1 MNFVHSLR
9 SPRAPAEGSME
20 RGHVHGFSPSA
31 GAAPCA
37 DFIGYPRRNA
47 AAGQERRNEQEV
59 RHSFRVPILT
69 SRLSLEAK

>member
-1 MNFVHSLR
+1 MNFVHPLR

-37 DFIGYPRRNA
+37 DCIGYPHRSA

-59 RHSFRVPILT
+59 RHTYRVPILT
-69 SRLSLEAK
+69 SRLSPGAR